1 MTNLAF
7 RSFTTLGYLAAALFI
22 AIVAVLLLTS
32 FGESSSGSQAVD
44 TATPTPTRVP
54 ITQAA
59 AIRPAGDGNVWIDPG
74 CAEGA
79 AIHVYSSSGVTI
91 RGIGVRNTV
100 VAGVSDKAT
109 GGATP
114 DCPLTLG

>member
-1 MTNLAF
+1 M
-7 RSFTTLGYLAAALFI
+7 
-22 AIVAVLLLTS
+22 LTS

-44 TATPTPTRVP
+44 IATPTPT
-54 ITQAA
+54 QAVT
-59 AIRPAGDGNVWIDPG
+59 IRPAGHGNVWIDPG

-79 AIHVYSSSGVTI
+79 AIRVYSGSGVAI

-100 VAGVSDKAT
+100 VAGVLVSDKAT
-109 GGATP
+109 GSATP